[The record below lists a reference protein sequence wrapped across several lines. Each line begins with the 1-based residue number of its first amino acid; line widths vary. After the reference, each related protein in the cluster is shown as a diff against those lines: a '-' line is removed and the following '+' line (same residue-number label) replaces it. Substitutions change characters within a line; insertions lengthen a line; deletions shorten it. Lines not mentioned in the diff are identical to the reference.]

1 MYPDYKN
8 KGQSVQ
14 ENISF
19 LVALP
24 LFLKAFECSKLGTLP
39 LIWNTFGVFEKYS
52 RNWGK
57 KFTNAFLGEKTSI
70 QIVMTQNYVIN

>member
-24 LFLKAFECSKLGTLP
+24 IFLKALERSKLGTLP
-39 LIWNTFGVFEKYS
+39 LIWKTFGVFKKYS
-52 RNWGK
+52 CSWK
-57 KFTNAFLGEKTSI
+57 KNSLLLFGVKKHQFK
-70 QIVMTQNYVIN
+70 